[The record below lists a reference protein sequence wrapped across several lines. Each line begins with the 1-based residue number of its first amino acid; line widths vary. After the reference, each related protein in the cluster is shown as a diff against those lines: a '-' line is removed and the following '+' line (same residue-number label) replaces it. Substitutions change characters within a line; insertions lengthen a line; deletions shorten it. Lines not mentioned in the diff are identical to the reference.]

1 MAFFLEKN
9 IFGVTIG
16 RGSRLIF
23 ERTSSFMTVAEYNK
37 CVDLHSDGL
46 YRFLLKNVKDKDKAK
61 DLVQDTYAKLWMKVE
76 EVSFEKAKSYIFTA
90 GYHTMID
97 QMRRE
102 KRHLDFQVEEK
113 ATSDIGTNR
122 QYNDLQEVL
131 QEALDRLPPIQKSV
145 IMLRDYE
152 GYSYEEIEKIT
163 GLNESQV
170 KVYIYRG
177 RISLKDYI
185 VKLDYVM

>member
-1 MAFFLEKN
+1 MN
-9 IFGVTIG
+9 
-16 RGSRLIF
+16 
-23 ERTSSFMTVAEYNK
+23 VAEYNQ
-37 CVDLHSDGL
+37 CVDMHSDGL
-46 YRFLLKNVKDKDKAK
+46 YRFLLKNVKDRDKAK
-61 DLVQDTYAKLWMKVE
+61 DLVQDTYTKLWMKVD

-97 QMRRE
+97 QIRRE
-102 KRHLDFQVEEK
+102 KRHLDYTNEEK
-113 ATSDIGTNR
+113 ATSFNGTIK
-122 QYNDLQEVL
+122 QYSDLNEVL
-131 QEALDRLPPIQKSV
+131 HEALDRLPLVQKSV

-177 RISLKDYI
+177 RVALKEYI
-185 VKLDYVM
+185 VKMEYVI

>member
-1 MAFFLEKN
+1 
-9 IFGVTIG
+9 
-16 RGSRLIF
+16 
-23 ERTSSFMTVAEYNK
+23 MTVGEYNN

-46 YRFLLKNVKDKDKAK
+46 YRFLLKNVKDRDKAK
-61 DLVQDTYAKLWMKVE
+61 DLVQETYAKLWMKVE

-102 KRHLDFQVEEK
+102 KRHVDYQANELRTGIN
-113 ATSDIGTNR
+113 TSNR
-122 QYNDLQEVL
+122 QYSDLNEVL
-131 QEALDRLPPIQKSV
+131 NEALDRLPPVQKSV
-145 IMLRDYE
+145 VMLRDYE

-170 KVYIYRG
+170 KVYIYRA
-177 RISLKDYI
+177 RVALKQYL
-185 VKLDYVM
+185 VKMDNVL